1 MNAGLVPDNRA
12 ENRREFSVKNRRL
25 PSFLN
30 ATVHHRVRSTF
41 PEQDRYREAGTS
53 VRVGKAV
60 CLPQV
65 PRKRQF
71 ACHTGKKNLP
81 VKERPAYS
89 GKIAA
94 VCAKPKNRRCAYMD
108 RKYLCNIHI
117 YPNETIINNKKC
129 DKTN

>member
-12 ENRREFSVKNRRL
+12 ESRREFSVKNRRL
-25 PSFLN
+25 PSFLK

-81 VKERPAYS
+81 GEGKACIFGKDCGCLCKTEKSAMCIYGQKIFVQHTHISER
-89 GKIAA
+89 
-94 VCAKPKNRRCAYMD
+94 N
-108 RKYLCNIHI
+108 
-117 YPNETIINNKKC
+117 NNK
-129 DKTN
+129 